1 MWNKVRVLKGKDFN
15 AEAVHDDKYLTTKI
29 KFFANEIKRD
39 FHDDGIP
46 QEKIPSLTYVTLCI
60 DSDYRSDKIYHPQ
73 TSFNTY
79 KYVAAG
85 NKILKNFDY

>member
-46 QEKIPSLTYVTLCI
+46 QEQKSKFNLCHNMYWFRLQKWQNI
-60 DSDYRSDKIYHPQ
+60 SS
-73 TSFNTY
+73 S
-79 KYVAAG
+79 
-85 NKILKNFDY
+85 NKFP